1 MLCLLSKN
9 ALNHEKR
16 KNENLNAVILSIDT
30 IFLTILIEV
39 IGFLRQVKKKLKTM
53 SVQSF

>member
-1 MLCLLSKN
+1 MLTIKKCVEPRK
-9 ALNHEKR
+9 EK
-16 KNENLNAVILSIDT
+16 KENLNAVILSIDT